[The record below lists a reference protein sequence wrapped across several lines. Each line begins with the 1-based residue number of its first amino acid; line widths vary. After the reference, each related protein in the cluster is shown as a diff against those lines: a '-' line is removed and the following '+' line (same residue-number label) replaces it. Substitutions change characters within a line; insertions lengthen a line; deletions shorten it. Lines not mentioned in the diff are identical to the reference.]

1 VITYVIFDSLTGLFK
16 IGKTSDMRKR
26 FSTLSTSNLNLH
38 IVLQLRHVEES
49 LLHTLF
55 KDKRV
60 KKEWFKL
67 TLKDIEDI
75 TELEHESSKDFLR

>member
-1 VITYVIFDSLTGLFK
+1 MTYVIFDSVTGLFK
-16 IGKTSDMRKR
+16 IGKTKNMRKR

-38 IVLQLRHVEES
+38 IVLQLQHVSED

-60 KKEWFKL
+60 KKEWFRL
-67 TLKDIEDI
+67 NLQDIEDI
-75 TELEHESSKDFLR
+75 KEIEFYENK

>member
-1 VITYVIFDSLTGLFK
+1 MITYVIFDSVTGLFK
-16 IGKTSDMRKR
+16 IGKTKNMRKR

-38 IVLQLRHVEES
+38 IVLQLYYVTEE

-55 KDKRV
+55 KDKRY

-67 TLKDIEDI
+67 TIQDIEDI
-75 TELEHESSKDFLR
+75 KEIEFEQKINERK

>member
-1 VITYVIFDSLTGLFK
+1 MITYVIFDSVTGLFK
-16 IGKTSDMRKR
+16 IGKTKDMRKR

-38 IVLQLRHVEES
+38 IVLQLHYVSED

-67 TLKDIEDI
+67 NLQDIEDI
-75 TELEHESSKDFLR
+75 KEVEFERKIYEQ